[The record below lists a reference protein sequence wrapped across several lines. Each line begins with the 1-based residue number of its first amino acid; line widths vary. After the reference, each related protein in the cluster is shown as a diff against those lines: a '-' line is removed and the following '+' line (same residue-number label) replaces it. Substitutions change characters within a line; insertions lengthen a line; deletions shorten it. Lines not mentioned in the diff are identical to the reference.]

1 MAFSSE
7 NFECP
12 RIISDIVRLLP
23 ICQQLRKRAADDI
36 TNSSSRLE
44 KHGSELKFFASISRK
59 LDQIKI

>member
-1 MAFSSE
+1 MAFSRE

-12 RIISDIVRLLP
+12 RIISAIVRLLP

-36 TNSSSRLE
+36 ANSSSRLE
-44 KHGSELKFFASISRK
+44 KHGSELKLFASIFRK